1 MASEK
6 GPFSPEELPF
16 DLKHEIGEVRAFR
29 AFIPGVYYL
38 TAQKENCAAE
48 NYYAVMESAAVFSA
62 VNRYGHPYPG
72 LRLYAVSEDASGW
85 RVLEYE
91 LGKYQMAHNRELI
104 TEEAE
109 REFHRAA
116 LFAAGCH
123 PEYFGEYPVPIRT
136 PRGYTLRHQK
146 LENGIYWLE
155 TSQCEELLAVC
166 YPIWNTEF
174 TSIARVIGEPTEY
187 DYIQGYDKTL
197 GSLFF
202 SRENRC
208 IALYELMQTRPAWAG
223 TLIDKPALMNAIWKN
238 CPKYAVALPQLDET
252 AWKNYLTKVKTERD
266 ALIGIYPDAGDDFL
280 LFRKNR

>member
-62 VNRYGHPYPG
+62 VSRYGHPYPG

-136 PRGYTLRHQK
+136 PR
-146 LENGIYWLE
+146 
-155 TSQCEELLAVC
+155 EEMLAVC

-187 DYIQGYDKTL
+187 DSIQGYDKTL

-202 SRENRC
+202 SSENSC